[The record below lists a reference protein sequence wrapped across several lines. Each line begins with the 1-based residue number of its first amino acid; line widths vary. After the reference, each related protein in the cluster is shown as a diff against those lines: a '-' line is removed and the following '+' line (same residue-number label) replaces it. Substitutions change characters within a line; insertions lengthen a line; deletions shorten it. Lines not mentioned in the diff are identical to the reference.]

1 MSKKILSVMLAIML
15 VLSTFA
21 VTAFAAGSD
30 FEVEDK
36 DEGVILSTQV
46 WSLSE
51 EATKVSDS
59 VYKVD
64 VALTTDY
71 VTGAISFRVDAANG
85 ATLTDVEINE
95 EIITYAY
102 DLAFNANGLVAI
114 VPQPA
119 TEAEEGLGVAEEG
132 EEPGIDG
139 VIATLTYTLAGEGD
153 TLTLVNDAKTETNP
167 GGDLIAVRLSDN
179 NLSTGTMIYGQR
191 VVDENG
197 DDIEA
202 DAVIASVNIGA
213 VAAPADLEL
222 TAAGEAAG
230 VIIDTNKTF
239 GGAYAGVV
247 YGVTATTY
255 KAKTNITNNVEATN
269 NGSLVVKASDGKSNA
284 SGNYG
289 TGSTIEVFNADG
301 TTTGK
306 IYVFVAFGD
315 VDGNGLINGQDAQKV
330 IDSVAG
336 DATVAPNNSVKRLAA
351 NCQIV
356 KAEAMM
362 HNLNGQDAQKI
373 IDHVAGTKVDQVAL
387 AEKMASLTGNYYK

>member
-1 MSKKILSVMLAIML
+1 MSKKVLSVMLAIML

-21 VTAFAAGSD
+21 VTAFAAGSG
-30 FEVEDK
+30 FEVEDE

-46 WSLSE
+46 WSLSK

-95 EIITYAY
+95 SVITYAY

-119 TEAEEGLGVAEEG
+119 TEAEEGIEV
-132 EEPGIDG
+132 DG

-167 GGDLIAVRLSDN
+167 GGDLIAVRLSDK

-191 VVDENG
+191 VVDKNG

-202 DAVIASVNIGA
+202 DAVIASVNIGK

-247 YGVTATTY
+247 YGITATTY

-289 TGSTIEVFNADG
+289 TGSTIEVLNTDG

>member
-1 MSKKILSVMLAIML
+1 MSKKVLSVMLAIML

-21 VTAFAAGSD
+21 VTAFAAGSG
-30 FEVEDK
+30 FEVEDET
-36 DEGVILSTQV
+36 EGVILSTQV
-46 WSLSE
+46 WSLSK

-95 EIITYAY
+95 SVITYAY

-119 TEAEEGLGVAEEG
+119 TEAEEGIKV
-132 EEPGIDG
+132 DG

-191 VVDENG
+191 VVDANG

-213 VAAPADLEL
+213 VAAPA
-222 TAAGEAAG
+222 AGAGEAAPAEKSTFD
-230 VIIDTNKTF
+230 VILKS
-239 GGAYAGVV
+239 AGQ
-247 YGVTATTY
+247 
-255 KAKTNITNNVEATN
+255 AKLQVIK
-269 NGSLVVKASDGKSNA
+269 VVKELAGLSL
-284 SGNYG
+284 
-289 TGSTIEVFNADG
+289 
-301 TTTGK
+301 
-306 IYVFVAFGD
+306 GD
-315 VDGNGLINGQDAQKV
+315 AKALVDGAPKAIKEGISKEEAESIKSALEE
-330 IDSVAG
+330 AG
-336 DATVAPNNSVKRLAA
+336 
-351 NCQIV
+351 
-356 KAEAMM
+356 AEVE
-362 HNLNGQDAQKI
+362 LK
-373 IDHVAGTKVDQVAL
+373 
-387 AEKMASLTGNYYK
+387 

>member
-1 MSKKILSVMLAIML
+1 MSKKVLSVMLAIML

-46 WSLSE
+46 WSLSK

-95 EIITYAY
+95 EVITYAY

-119 TEAEEGLGVAEEG
+119 TESEEGIEV
-132 EEPGIDG
+132 DG

-153 TLTLVNDAKTETNP
+153 TLTLVNDAKTKTNP

-191 VVDENG
+191 VVDANG

-202 DAVIASVNIGA
+202 NAVIASVNIGK
-213 VAAPADLEL
+213 VAAAPVLKGKHNAIVID
-222 TAAGEAAG
+222 TTKTCNGAYSG
-230 VIIDTNKTF
+230 VIYGFTGKRFNSANYYNCTSTSSQL
-239 GGAYAGVV
+239 VV
-247 YGVTATTY
+247 ENGTVVVTAG
-255 KAKTNITNNVEATN
+255 A
-269 NGSLVVKASDGKSNA
+269 GG
-284 SGNYG
+284 YG
-289 TGSTIEVFNADG
+289 TG
-301 TTTGK
+301 TT
-306 IYVFVAFGD
+306 VALYDLSGNLVATYAIVLFGD
-315 VDGNGLINGQDAQKV
+315 VDGNGTFTTNDITVLKNNLSKITAKTPQFM
-330 IDSVAG
+330 AG
-336 DATVAPNNSVKRLAA
+336 NLASNYTRLTTGDITDLKNNLSTLDQAA
-351 NCQIV
+351 IGAKHTYSN
-356 KAEAMM
+356 
-362 HNLNGQDAQKI
+362 
-373 IDHVAGTKVDQVAL
+373 
-387 AEKMASLTGNYYK
+387 

>member
-1 MSKKILSVMLAIML
+1 MSKKVLSVMLAIML

-46 WSLSE
+46 WSLSK

-95 EIITYAY
+95 SVITYAY

-119 TEAEEGLGVAEEG
+119 TEAEEGIEV
-132 EEPGIDG
+132 DG

-191 VVDENG
+191 VVDKNG

-202 DAVIASVNIGA
+202 NAVIASVNIGK
-213 VAAPADLEL
+213 VAAAPVLKGVNTGFVD
-222 TAAGEAAG
+222 TAR
-230 VIIDTNKTF
+230 K
-239 GGAYAGVV
+239 YV
-247 YGVTATTY
+247 YGVPAGTTDFTKY
-255 KAKTNITNNVEATN
+255 FTVE
-269 NGSLVVKASDGKSNA
+269 NGSFEI
-284 SGNYG
+284 SGNG
-289 TGSTIEVFNADG
+289 TGATLTVKDTAGNAVDTYTLVIFGDVNGDGNILAGDSTVVLNHVSTAAPLTGAYLFAADVNADG
-301 TTTGK
+301 N
-306 IYVFVAFGD
+306 V
-315 VDGNGLINGQDAQKV
+315 L
-330 IDSVAG
+330 AG
-336 DATVAPNNSVKRLAA
+336 DSTVILNHVSTAATLAPNVWAA
-351 NCQIV
+351 
-356 KAEAMM
+356 
-362 HNLNGQDAQKI
+362 
-373 IDHVAGTKVDQVAL
+373 
-387 AEKMASLTGNYYK
+387 